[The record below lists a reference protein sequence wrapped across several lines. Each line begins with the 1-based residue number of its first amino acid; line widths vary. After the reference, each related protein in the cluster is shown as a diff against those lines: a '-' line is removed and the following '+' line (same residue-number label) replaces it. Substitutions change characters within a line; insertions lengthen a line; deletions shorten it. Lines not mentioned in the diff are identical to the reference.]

1 MLDFAVIQ
9 VDPTT
14 RKVTINPGMVPKKLS
29 GIDKL
34 IQIVVLA
41 ILNDPGRD
49 VMNPETGSGLPGLI
63 GSNISSSDPTEII
76 ADITERLE
84 KIKEEIL
91 AFQSNLIN
99 ETPSERLRD
108 LRVLNISQGTQI
120 DEIIVKLRLI
130 SEAGDE
136 TTLVL

>member
-1 MLDFAVIQ
+1 MQDFAVIQ
-9 VDPTT
+9 VDQVT
-14 RKVTINPGMVPKKLS
+14 RKVTINPGMVPKKIS

-76 ADITERLE
+76 ADVTERLE

-91 AFQSNLIN
+91 ASQSNLLN

-108 LRVLNISQGTQI
+108 LRVLNVTQGTQI